1 MEFQLDQLIIH
12 ELVKESDSPEARLY
26 LSQEPVPLDERAYAL
41 TEKLNDIF
49 DQKSDTLQGFFSS
62 PEDALFPGYFQD
74 LVEKEFEEAAFA
86 HFSRESMQAL
96 QLSLQGVTGAKG
108 GYLVFALYEIFDVRF
123 LGIFL
128 IRDVEGMIFE
138 KGTEHFILN
147 TVTYLNTDKL
157 AMAGRIDINK
167 FRSGN
172 ARCLELI
179 KHTKS
184 QKTISE
190 YFIHWIGL
198 DQAES
203 SKNLTKT
210 FLNLVE
216 ELPLPRQTESEQTMT
231 ETEFKEEVM
240 HFAMSRPHKT
250 IRLEEFDQE
259 FYGNEGTTQ
268 NFINEND
275 IQLDQEFRFDQNTMK
290 RFFNLRASAEG
301 IGLQF
306 NQKHLTSGMV
316 VLEDDRIVIRSDALL
331 EKLWKQMEG

>member
-1 MEFQLDQLIIH
+1 MEFKLSQLIIH
-12 ELVKESDSPEARLY
+12 ELTKEAESPEATLF
-26 LSQEPVPLDERAYAL
+26 LSQETLPLDERSHQL
-41 TEKLNDIF
+41 VEKLNDIF

-74 LVEKEFEEAAFA
+74 LVAKNFDAPAFVD
-86 HFSRESMQAL
+86 FSRESMQAL

-108 GYLVFALYEIFDVRF
+108 GYLVYALYEIFDVQL

-128 IRDVEGMIFE
+128 IRDTEGVVFQKEEDLFSINP
-138 KGTEHFILN
+138 I
-147 TVTYLNTDKL
+147 TYLNTDKL

-167 FRSGN
+167 FSSGN

-190 YFIHWIGL
+190 YFINWIGL
-198 DQAES
+198 DQPES
-203 SKNLTKT
+203 SRELTKT

-216 ELPLPRQTESEQTMT
+216 ELPLPKMPESDQHMT

-240 HFAMSRPHKT
+240 NFAMSRPHKT
-250 IRLEEFDQE
+250 LKLEEFDQQ
-259 FYGNEGTTQ
+259 FYGEEGTAKSFVQ
-268 NFINEND
+268 ENE
-275 IQLDQEFRFDQNTMK
+275 IPLEQEFRFDQNTIK
-290 RFFNLRASAEG
+290 RFFHYRASSDG
-301 IGLQF
+301 ITLHF

-316 VLEDDRIVIRSDALL
+316 ILEDDRIVIHSDILL
-331 EKLWKQMEG
+331 EKLWKQLD